1 MTSTDENRLRADTER
16 WFVRRGVPH
25 FIADYSASED
35 IWTRATPFLAFVVFA
50 ELFLTFGDGAS
61 GWAQVLV
68 FLSGVALIAAA
79 FAMVNQLRGRSLF
92 SPPEDIGLLEL
103 AAFVL
108 VPAVLPQFNSRSVG
122 TFAATVMANLVI
134 LGVTYVTVS
143 YGLVPLIRWAI
154 ARFFK
159 ELSGLTDL
167 LGKSLP
173 LLLLFSAFLVLNAE
187 MWQVAQDLPGGFLI
201 LVIGMVVLLGTA
213 FVGLS
218 LAKGTPAET
227 GFTSWD
233 EVTAC
238 CQCSPLADTAPLDP
252 DRPVVTPPL
261 DRTSRLNISLMQFVG
276 VSIQVLLVASLVSA
290 FYVIFGLLTV
300 RETTIV
306 QWIAADALDR
316 GRDVYWEASLF
327 GEALVLT
334 RAHLVVAVFIGA
346 FSGLQFAVSV
356 LTDDTYREEFAAD
369 VGQEV
374 RENLAVRALYLD
386 RLVA

>member
-1 MTSTDENRLRADTER
+1 MASSSDSRIRADTER

-25 FIADYSASED
+25 FIADYSAAED

-50 ELFLTFGDGAS
+50 ELFLTFGDDVS
-61 GWAQVLV
+61 GWSQAVV
-68 FLSGVALIAAA
+68 FSAGVAFIAAA
-79 FAMVNQLRGRSLF
+79 FAVINRLRGRSLF
-92 SPPEDIGLLEL
+92 SPPEDIGPLEL

-108 VPAVLPQFNSRSVG
+108 VPPALSLFNNPSVDKL
-122 TFAATVMANLVI
+122 AAPVIGNLVI
-134 LGVTYVTVS
+134 LAVTYVTVS
-143 YGLVPLIRWAI
+143 YGLVPLIRWAV

-187 MWQVAQDLPGGFLI
+187 MWQVAQDLPGPFLV
-201 LVIGMVVLLGTA
+201 LVISMVVLLGTA

-227 GFTSWD
+227 GFSSWD

-238 CQCSPLADTAPLDP
+238 CECSPLAGTTPTDP
-252 DRPVVTPPL
+252 STPVDPPPL
-261 DRTSRLNISLMQFVG
+261 DRTSRLNLSLMQFVG
-276 VSIQVLLVASLVSA
+276 ISIQVLLVASLVSA

-306 QWIAADALDR
+306 QWIAADALDQS
-316 GRDVYWEASLF
+316 RDIFWEASLF
-327 GEALVLT
+327 GEAVVLT

-356 LTDDTYREEFAAD
+356 LTDDGYREEFAAD

-386 RLVA
+386 RLVG